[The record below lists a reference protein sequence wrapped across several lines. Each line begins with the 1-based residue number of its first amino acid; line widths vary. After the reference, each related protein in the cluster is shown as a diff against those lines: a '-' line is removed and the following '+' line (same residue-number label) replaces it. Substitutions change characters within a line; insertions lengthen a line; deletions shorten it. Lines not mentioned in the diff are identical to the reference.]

1 MERKKQRSVSLTIMR
16 SLGWGKSSI
25 EEKIKEE
32 STHVISQLRATKGK
46 PYNPANL
53 MELIVANIICSMLF
67 GERYDHDDEEF
78 KSFLKAV
85 DNMFLGLEGC
95 MGAIYA
101 PWLRFF
107 AKKADQLRRQ
117 NGL

>member
-1 MERKKQRSVSLTIMR
+1 MEWKKQRSVSLTIMR